1 MKRITALLVCMECLA
16 VNGQR
21 LWTMEQC
28 MQYAVSH
35 NYEVRMQSVNVSD
48 YQIEKVRQTAAFLP
62 YMGGSVGAQYN
73 FGRAID
79 PETNTYTDVST
90 FYNSY
95 ALSAS
100 LPVFDGFQR
109 LNDLRA
115 ARANLLMGRN
125 RLQAQK
131 DATAQRV
138 MQSYIQV
145 LYYRE
150 SIAIARQKQ
159 SESHLLLQ
167 QTRKMAEVGRKSE
180 ADVAQIQAVCAADD
194 YEVTRQESFLENA
207 LLQLKQQMNY
217 PIDHPL
223 EIVPPALA
231 DDQQILLPADS
242 SNESSEIYAVARQN
256 NPEVK
261 LAEYGLR
268 SAKYAYRSSLGALFP
283 SLTVGA
289 GVSTTYYKQLHVVS
303 AASFRE
309 QFRNNA
315 GEYVYATLSIP
326 LFNRLNTL
334 SNIRRQRNNVKRAEE
349 ELSYRHNE
357 LQRLIREALTDL
369 KNCRKEAEKMRLKV
383 EADSMAAHL
392 TSRQYEE
399 GLASTIDVQTSA
411 TALLQSRAQLL
422 QCRLTYLYKIRMLN
436 YYKGV
441 PLWIE

>member
-95 ALSAS
+95 GLSAS

-138 MQSYIQV
+138 LQSYIQV

-150 SIAIARQKQ
+150 SIAIARQK
-159 SESHLLLQ
+159 
-167 QTRKMAEVGRKSE
+167 
-180 ADVAQIQAVCAADD
+180 
-194 YEVTRQESFLENA
+194 
-207 LLQLKQQMNY
+207 
-217 PIDHPL
+217 P
-223 EIVPPALA
+223 
-231 DDQQILLPADS
+231 
-242 SNESSEIYAVARQN
+242 
-256 NPEVK
+256 
-261 LAEYGLR
+261 
-268 SAKYAYRSSLGALFP
+268 
-283 SLTVGA
+283 
-289 GVSTTYYKQLHVVS
+289 VSYT
-303 AASFRE
+303 
-309 QFRNNA
+309 
-315 GEYVYATLSIP
+315 
-326 LFNRLNTL
+326 
-334 SNIRRQRNNVKRAEE
+334 
-349 ELSYRHNE
+349 
-357 LQRLIREALTDL
+357 
-369 KNCRKEAEKMRLKV
+369 
-383 EADSMAAHL
+383 HL
-392 TSRQYEE
+392 TLPTT
-399 GLASTIDVQTSA
+399 G
-411 TALLQSRAQLL
+411 
-422 QCRLTYLYKIRMLN
+422 
-436 YYKGV
+436 
-441 PLWIE
+441 

>member
-1 MKRITALLVCMECLA
+1 MKRITALLVCMECLT

-62 YMGGSVGAQYN
+62 YMGGSVGVQYN

-242 SNESSEIYAVARQN
+242 SN
-256 NPEVK
+256 
-261 LAEYGLR
+261 
-268 SAKYAYRSSLGALFP
+268 
-283 SLTVGA
+283 
-289 GVSTTYYKQLHVVS
+289 
-303 AASFRE
+303 
-309 QFRNNA
+309 
-315 GEYVYATLSIP
+315 
-326 LFNRLNTL
+326 
-334 SNIRRQRNNVKRAEE
+334 
-349 ELSYRHNE
+349 
-357 LQRLIREALTDL
+357 
-369 KNCRKEAEKMRLKV
+369 
-383 EADSMAAHL
+383 
-392 TSRQYEE
+392 
-399 GLASTIDVQTSA
+399 
-411 TALLQSRAQLL
+411 
-422 QCRLTYLYKIRMLN
+422 
-436 YYKGV
+436 
-441 PLWIE
+441 